1 MIRRAFGGMIR
12 RAFGGMIRRAF
23 GGMIRRAIAVV
34 RASGKGERMLRS
46 FFGRGVLVLVLALMG
61 SFASGLLPF
70 AAFGQQ
76 FPAPDPPVLESAPG
90 EELAPRARTLGIAS
104 ADFVTDFVTEWTL
117 HKTADGAHPDG
128 VEQAYVWLMNRAR
141 RDPVA
146 EGLFLAAT
154 GDARIQGAIS
164 YFKVNLTLL
173 RQEFAAI
180 APKPPAAFDVRLYE
194 AALAHSLDLI
204 DRDAQ
209 DHDGQFVRVD
219 TAGFE
224 ASGMRGNVFSYSR
237 DALYGHAAFN
247 IDWGGNDATGMQTG
261 RGHRKAIMSMDGD
274 YTNVGIAA
282 VPELD
287 PDTRVGPSV
296 VTGNYARAKTSGPV
310 PPPDHHNRFLVGTV
324 WEDLDD
330 DGLYDPGEGIE
341 GAIVMPSA
349 GPYFAVTASGGGY
362 AIPMLAAG
370 PIEVRFDVEGL
381 APFTAAVDVQATS
394 VLLDFLVTPAMALP
408 VPEPGA
414 ALQAI
419 VAVLALAATADRRR
433 VHRRRIA

>member
-1 MIRRAFGGMIR
+1 
-12 RAFGGMIRRAF
+12 
-23 GGMIRRAIAVV
+23 
-34 RASGKGERMLRS
+34 MLRS
-46 FFGRGVLVLVLALMG
+46 FGRGVLAAL
-61 SFASGLLPF
+61 FASGLLPLS
-70 AAFGQQ
+70 ALGQQ
-76 FPAPDPPVLESAPG
+76 SPAPDPPVLESAPG
-90 EELAPRARTLGIAS
+90 EELAPRARTLGFAN
-104 ADFVTDFVTEWTL
+104 ADFVTEWTL

-128 VEQAYVWLMNRAR
+128 IEQAYLWLMNRAR

-154 GDARIQGAIS
+154 GDSRVQSAIS
-164 YFKVNLTLL
+164 SFKVDLTLM

-209 DHDGQFVRVD
+209 DHNGQFDRV
-219 TAGFE
+219 TAAGFR
-224 ASGMRGNVFSYSR
+224 ASGMRGNVFSFSR
-237 DALYGHAAFN
+237 EPLYGHAAFN
-247 IDWGGNDATGMQTG
+247 IDWGGNDGTGMQTG

-274 YTNVGIAA
+274 YTNVGLAA

-287 PDTRVGPSV
+287 RDTQVGPSV
-296 VTGNYARAKTSGPV
+296 VTGNYARANTSW
-310 PPPDHHNRFLVGTV
+310 PDHHNRFLVGTV

-341 GAIVMPSA
+341 GAVVMPSA

-362 AIPMLAAG
+362 AIPMLDAG
-370 PIEVRFDVEGL
+370 AIEVRFEVEGL
-381 APFTAAVDVQATS
+381 APFTAAVEVATTS
-394 VLLDFLVTPAMALP
+394 VLLDLLVTPAMALP
-408 VPEPGA
+408 VPEPGR

-419 VAVLALAATADRRR
+419 VAVLALAALGT
-433 VHRRRIA
+433 RRRIS

>member
-1 MIRRAFGGMIR
+1 MLWG
-12 RAFGGMIRRAF
+12 
-23 GGMIRRAIAVV
+23 
-34 RASGKGERMLRS
+34 SGRS
-46 FFGRGVLVLVLALMG
+46 VLAALFL
-61 SFASGLLPF
+61 SSLLPF
-70 AAFGQQ
+70 AALGQP
-76 FPAPDPPVLESAPG
+76 FPAPDPPVLESVPD
-90 EELAPRARTLGIAS
+90 EELAPRARMSGIAS
-104 ADFVTDFVTEWTL
+104 ADFVTEWTL

-128 VEQAYVWLMNRAR
+128 VEQAYMWLMNRAR
-141 RDPVA
+141 WDPVA

-154 GDARIQGAIS
+154 GDTRIQSAIA
-164 YFKVNLTLL
+164 YFKVNLTLM

-204 DRDAQ
+204 ARDAQ
-209 DHDGQFVRVD
+209 DHNGQFGRVD

-237 DALYGHAAFN
+237 DPLYGHAAFN
-247 IDWGGNDATGMQTG
+247 IDWGGNDGTGMQTG

-287 PDTRVGPSV
+287 PSTQVGPSV
-296 VTGNYARAKTSGPV
+296 VTGNYARANTSA
-310 PPPDHHNRFLVGTV
+310 PDHHNRFLVGTV

-341 GAIVMPSA
+341 GAVVMPSV

-362 AIPMLAAG
+362 AIPMLDAG
-370 PIEVRFDVEGL
+370 PVEVRFEVEGL
-381 APFTAAVDVQATS
+381 APFTAAVDVQAAS

-408 VPEPGA
+408 VPEPGRALSALVA
-414 ALQAI
+414 A
-419 VAVLALAATADRRR
+419 LALAACARRR
-433 VHRRRIA
+433 RAGRHRNP

>member
-1 MIRRAFGGMIR
+1 
-12 RAFGGMIRRAF
+12 
-23 GGMIRRAIAVV
+23 
-34 RASGKGERMLRS
+34 MLRS
-46 FFGRGVLVLVLALMG
+46 FGRGVLAAL
-61 SFASGLLPF
+61 FASGLLPV
-70 AAFGQQ
+70 AALGQQ
-76 FPAPDPPVLESAPG
+76 FPAPDPPVLESVPD
-90 EELAPRARTLGIAS
+90 EELAPRARMSGTAS
-104 ADFVTDFVTEWTL
+104 ADFVTEWML

-128 VEQAYVWLMNRAR
+128 VEQAYMWLMNRAR

-154 GDARIQGAIS
+154 GDARIQSAIS
-164 YFKVNLTLL
+164 FFKVNLTLL

-204 DRDAQ
+204 ARDAQ
-209 DHDGQFVRVD
+209 DHDGQFARVD
-219 TAGFE
+219 TAGFK
-224 ASGMRGNVFSYSR
+224 ASGMRGNVFSFSR
-237 DALYGHAAFN
+237 EPLYGHAAFN
-247 IDWGGNDATGMQTG
+247 IDWGGNDGTGMQTG

-282 VPELD
+282 VPELS
-287 PDTRVGPSV
+287 PNTQVGPSV
-296 VTGNYARAKTSGPV
+296 VTGNYARAKTSGPA

-341 GAIVMPSA
+341 GAVVMPST
-349 GPYFAVTASGGGY
+349 GPYFAVTSAGGGY

-370 PIEVRFDVEGL
+370 PVEVRFDVEGVV
-381 APFTAAVDVQATS
+381 PFTAAVDVPATS

-408 VPEPGA
+408 VPEPGRVLSALVA
-414 ALQAI
+414 A
-419 VAVLALAATADRRR
+419 LALAACARQRRAGRHRTA
-433 VHRRRIA
+433 

>member
-1 MIRRAFGGMIR
+1 M
-12 RAFGGMIRRAF
+12 
-23 GGMIRRAIAVV
+23 
-34 RASGKGERMLRS
+34 SGS
-46 FFGRGVLVLVLALMG
+46 FGRGVLAAL
-61 SFASGLLPF
+61 FVSGLLPLS
-70 AAFGQQ
+70 ALGQQ
-76 FPAPDPPVLESAPG
+76 FPAPDPPVLQSAPG

-104 ADFVTDFVTEWTL
+104 ADFVTEWTL

-154 GDARIQGAIS
+154 GDSRIQGAIS
-164 YFKVNLTLL
+164 FFDVDLDLM

-204 DRDAQ
+204 ARDAQ
-209 DHDGQFVRVD
+209 DHDGQFARVD

-237 DALYGHAAFN
+237 DPLYGHAAFN
-247 IDWGGNDATGMQTG
+247 IDWGGNDGTGMQTG
-261 RGHRKAIMSMDGD
+261 RGHRKAIMSTDGD
-274 YTNVGIAA
+274 YANVGIAA
-282 VPELD
+282 VPELS
-287 PDTRVGPSV
+287 PSTQVGPSV
-296 VTGNYARAKTSGPV
+296 VTGNYARANTSA
-310 PPPDHHNRFLVGTV
+310 PDHHNRFLVGTV
-324 WEDLDD
+324 WEDLDE

-341 GAIVMPSA
+341 GAVVMPSA

-362 AIPMLAAG
+362 AIPMLDAG
-370 PIEVRFDVEGL
+370 PVEVHFDIEGVV
-381 APFTAAVDVQATS
+381 PFTAAVDVQAAS

-419 VAVLALAATADRRR
+419 VVVLALAALVD
-433 VHRRRIA
+433 RRRIA